1 MDFFELK
8 LIEKIGTVFEIAM
21 RDRKYNRYQ
30 FIKKWCAS
38 DTCEA
43 VFKFDE
49 TLCSQARTYILR
61 MFEKECGN
69 ELPDIDADSP
79 LYEEDMYWFGY
90 ILTYWHFLEGISG
103 KEVLETYDVCKVL
116 DEFDVLH
123 TLSVKAAI
131 EKIREDD
138 RNE

>member
-43 VFKFDE
+43 VF
-49 TLCSQARTYILR
+49 
-61 MFEKECGN
+61 
-69 ELPDIDADSP
+69 
-79 LYEEDMYWFGY
+79 
-90 ILTYWHFLEGISG
+90 
-103 KEVLETYDVCKVL
+103 
-116 DEFDVLH
+116 
-123 TLSVKAAI
+123 
-131 EKIREDD
+131 
-138 RNE
+138 